1 MNNQEN
7 KSDIVTIY
15 IILNVNI
22 ILLEKIDTYKIFVIT
37 ELCFVNFI
45 E

>member
-1 MNNQEN
+1 MNNQGN

-22 ILLEKIDTYKIFVIT
+22 ILFEKIDIDTY
-37 ELCFVNFI
+37 L
-45 E
+45 

>member
-15 IILNVNI
+15 IILNVNM
-22 ILLEKIDTYKIFVIT
+22 ILFEKIDIRY
-37 ELCFVNFI
+37 L
-45 E
+45 

>member
-15 IILNVNI
+15 MILNVNI
-22 ILLEKIDTYKIFVIT
+22 ILFVKIDRRY
-37 ELCFVNFI
+37 L
-45 E
+45 

>member
-37 ELCFVNFI
+37 DIKLQSY
-45 E
+45 

>member
-22 ILLEKIDTYKIFVIT
+22 ILFEKIDIRY
-37 ELCFVNFI
+37 L
-45 E
+45 